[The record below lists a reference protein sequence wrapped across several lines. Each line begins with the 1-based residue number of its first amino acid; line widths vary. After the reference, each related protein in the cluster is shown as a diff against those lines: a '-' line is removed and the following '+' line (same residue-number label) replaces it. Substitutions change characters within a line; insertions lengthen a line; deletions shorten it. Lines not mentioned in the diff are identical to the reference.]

1 MEMQQN
7 VWVPVPVVEIRTQS
21 SVYVRRADGI
31 VVQTPIEGT
40 TQTLDDAKENVTTF
54 QMLTEGRQ
62 TPLLVDGRPSYR
74 QKPGV
79 REYYASP
86 AAAKNL
92 AAMALLI
99 GSSSGRFLFNLF
111 LALSRPSTPTRVF
124 TSEQEAI
131 TWLLRFRRF

>member
-21 SVYVRRADGI
+21 SVHVRRADGI

-62 TPLLVDGRPSYR
+62 TPLHVDGRPSYR

>member
-7 VWVPVPVVEIRTQS
+7 VWVQVPVVEIRTQS

>member
-21 SVYVRRADGI
+21 SVHVRRADGI

-86 AAAKNL
+86 AAAKKSCGYG
-92 AAMALLI
+92 ALDRQFI
-99 GSSSGRFLFNLF
+99 RALF
-111 LALSRPSTPTRVF
+111 V
-124 TSEQEAI
+124 
-131 TWLLRFRRF
+131 